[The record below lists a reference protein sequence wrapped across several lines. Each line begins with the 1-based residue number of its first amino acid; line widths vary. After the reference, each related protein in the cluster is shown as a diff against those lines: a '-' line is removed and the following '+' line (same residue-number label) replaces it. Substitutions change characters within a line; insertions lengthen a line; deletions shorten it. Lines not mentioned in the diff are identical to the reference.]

1 MNLTEKDI
9 RKMSKL
15 EHDKPMAY
23 AKTLKYDDMLKEG
36 KSIAIVQIQYDYACN
51 FHCSHCSVSDF
62 RTQKKS
68 TLNIHKLHDFALQA
82 DEYGL
87 AHLALSGGEPL
98 VFSNL
103 EGIIEALIPE
113 KFHLQMD
120 TNGWFMDQTKA
131 LRLKKLGIDKIQLS
145 LDGLDAEQHD
155 AFRKHP
161 GSHSRAVQ
169 SIRYIL
175 DAGLDL
181 QIATVVD
188 HERAT
193 SDELERFMVWCRTM
207 GVPVSVVYA
216 KPVGEW
222 AGKFDKLCTSE
233 DIKHVK
239 KLLAEYGGYDHT
251 TPQYGRELGCI
262 AVKRMIAMTAFGDI
276 LPCPWMYFSLG
287 NIFENDLKSILEKGM
302 IYFKD
307 YCPVCRVSE
316 STKFQN
322 EVLSK
327 LPLKGLPKI
336 EEVM

>member
-15 EHDKPMAY
+15 EQDKPLAY
-23 AKTLKYDDMLKEG
+23 AKTLRYDDMLKER
-36 KSIAIVQIQYDYACN
+36 KSIAIVQIQYNYACN
-51 FHCSHCSVSDF
+51 FHCSHCSVSEF
-62 RTQKKS
+62 RTEKKP
-68 TLNIHKLHDFALQA
+68 TLNPHSLHNFALQA

-98 VFSNL
+98 VFENL
-103 EGIIEALIPE
+103 EGIIKSLMPE

-120 TNGWFMDQTKA
+120 TNGWFMDRTKA
-131 LRLKKLGIDKIQLS
+131 LWLKKMGIDKIQLS

-155 AFRKHP
+155 TFRRRI

-169 SIRYIL
+169 SIRYVQ

-188 HERAT
+188 HERAQ
-193 SDELERFMVWCRTM
+193 SNELKCFLSWCRGM
-207 GVPVSVVYA
+207 GAPVSVVYA

-222 AGKFDKLCTSE
+222 ASKFDKLCTHD
-233 DIKHVK
+233 DIKRVK
-239 KLLAEYGGYDHT
+239 ELLSEFGGYDHT
-251 TPQYGRELGCI
+251 TVQYGRDLGCI

-287 NIFENDLKSILEKGM
+287 NIFDTPLKNILEKGM
-302 IYFKD
+302 RYFSD
-307 YCPVCRVSE
+307 PCPVCRVSE
-316 STKFQN
+316 SIKFQN

-327 LPLKGLPKI
+327 LPMKGLPKI